1 MAPQSATGSIVVGT
15 DGSETAKLAVR
26 EAVRLAKA
34 FGEEVHVVSGY
45 TPLRGA
51 RIAGAPEGAA
61 KVWAPLPDSEVS
73 AILDEAAAEVRLADV
88 QVHTHAVPTDAADAL
103 LQVASDTGANLDR
116 GRKSRHAGSE
126 APAGER
132 PQQGL
137 APGTLQRL
145 DRRNR
150 RVLRLR
156 PRAGTSLAGVARR
169 FCTVGPCC
177 RSPSS
182 LGVCI
187 RCRCRR

>member
-73 AILDEAAAEVRLADV
+73 AILDEAA
-88 QVHTHAVPTDAADAL
+88 L
-103 LQVASDTGANLDR
+103 LQVASDTGANLIVIGNR
-116 GRKSRHAGSE
+116 GM
-126 APAGER
+126 
-132 PQQGL
+132 QG
-137 APGTLQRL
+137 
-145 DRRNR
+145 
-150 RVLRLR
+150 
-156 PRAGTSLAGVARR
+156 ARR
-169 FCTVGPCC
+169 LLGSVPNKVSHQAPCNVLIVATDE
-177 RSPSS
+177 S
-182 LGVCI
+182 
-187 RCRCRR
+187 